1 MIIPTIKFT
10 ISEVLK
16 INLYIILNKIAMVE
30 NSQIKQIVWITFLL
44 YTYKNQ
50 MKLWAHKQGIQI

>member
-10 ISEVLK
+10 ISAVLK
-16 INLYIILNKIAMVE
+16 INLYIILNKIAMVK

-50 MKLWAHKQGIQI
+50 MKLWTHKQGIQI